1 VLKFP
6 YKDKRGFYANYSLL
20 LFLKITA
27 FYVASQAV
35 FSSMLKQGEVK
46 MMSVI
51 SVTPDQLR
59 EQSRVYI
66 QARDEVQAAKER
78 VDAMNNQ
85 IAEQWKGQAF
95 QAYLQQFDQLAG
107 HVRQFN
113 ELLVSINEQLNKYAT
128 TIEERDRQDA
138 GAFGL
143 N

>member
-1 VLKFP
+1 MA
-6 YKDKRGFYANYSLL
+6 G
-20 LFLKITA
+20 I
-27 FYVASQAV
+27 
-35 FSSMLKQGEVK
+35 
-46 MMSVI
+46 I

-78 VDAMNNQ
+78 VDAMNSQ